1 MASLSRAETLTVK
14 AGLACS
20 SNSGN
25 AALVDGSI
33 VLEAHVHISG
43 GTVDLAMVVWILS
56 KMNAMPGAIVVMT
69 DFDLPVSY
77 DLCTSASTPLSSTA
91 VTLSFTWGDAF
102 GKSMKK
108 TRMRL
113 EILIY
118 GIFAD
123 RSEF

>member
-1 MASLSRAETLTVK
+1 MK

-25 AALVDGSI
+25 AAPAVGSM

-43 GTVDLAMVVWILS
+43 GTVDLAVAVWILS
-56 KMNAMPGAIVVMT
+56 KMNTMPGAIVVVT
-69 DFDLPVSY
+69 DFDLQVSY
-77 DLCTSASTPLSSTA
+77 DPCASASMPLSSTV
-91 VTLSFTWGDAF
+91 VTLSFTRADAF

-118 GIFAD
+118 GIFTD
-123 RSEF
+123 RSDQNRSVH